1 MPGADLLAPNANLL
15 FKLLD
20 LFVTVFLLLLQLPA
34 HHVAF
39 HQLNGSDQGLRDA
52 EVGIL
57 LQNKSKSIQGCT
69 TEKLGRLGKILFP
82 TCDRKELNSWRVV
95 ERP

>member
-20 LFVTVFLLLLQLPA
+20 LLVTVFFLVLQLSA

-39 HQLNGSDQGLRDA
+39 HQLNGSDQGL
-52 EVGIL
+52 
-57 LQNKSKSIQGCT
+57 
-69 TEKLGRLGKILFP
+69 
-82 TCDRKELNSWRVV
+82 
-95 ERP
+95 